1 MPAQRSSGLISEADM
16 IVDNEARSL
25 KDRVFD
31 ELEDEIL
38 SGKLKSGDP
47 LTELALCKRLGV
59 SRTPIRGA
67 LQRLADEGLVDM
79 LPNRGAVV
87 LGVSEHDLID
97 IYTIR
102 MRLEGLAAA
111 NAAERMTDE
120 DKDRLS
126 RLVDLAEFYIE
137 KDDYE
142 QLKELDTEFH
152 KIIYRASGN
161 RMLGSM
167 LENMHKSIKT
177 YRKLS
182 LSVTERNRDSQR
194 EHKEILDAIK
204 RGDSAEA
211 DRLTSAHISAALA
224 NILSSLEK

>member
-1 MPAQRSSGLISEADM
+1 MSALKSSGLISEAGM
-16 IVDNEARSL
+16 IVDYEARSL

-31 ELEDEIL
+31 QLEEEIL
-38 SGKLKSGDP
+38 AGKLKSGTP

-87 LGVSEHDLID
+87 LGVSENDLID

-111 NAAERMTDE
+111 LAAERMNDE
-120 DKDRLS
+120 DRARIS
-126 RLVDLAEFYIE
+126 ESVELAEFYKERGDI
-137 KDDYE
+137 E

-177 YRKLS
+177 YRKIS
-182 LSVTERNRDSQR
+182 LSVTERNRDSLK
-194 EHKEILDAIK
+194 EHKEILGAIL
-204 RGDSAEA
+204 RCDSDEA
-211 DRLTSAHISAALA
+211 DRLTSAHISKALT

>member
-1 MPAQRSSGLISEADM
+1 M

-25 KDRVFD
+25 KDRVYD
-31 ELEDEIL
+31 ELEEEIL

-87 LGVSEHDLID
+87 LGVTEGDLID

-111 NAAERMTDE
+111 NAAERMTAA
-120 DKDRLS
+120 DKDRLQG
-126 RLVDLAEFYIE
+126 LVDLAEFYIQKGDIE
-137 KDDYE
+137 E
-142 QLKELDTEFH
+142 LKELDTEFH

-194 EHKEILDAIK
+194 EHRDIFDAIK

-211 DRLTSAHISAALA
+211 DRLAREHISAALS
-224 NILSSLEK
+224 NILSSLKK

>member
-1 MPAQRSSGLISEADM
+1 MPVRRSSGLISEADM

-87 LGVSEHDLID
+87 LGVTEGDLID

-111 NAAERMTDE
+111 NAAERMTE
-120 DKDRLS
+120 ADKDRLEG
-126 RLVDLAEFYIE
+126 LVDLAEFYIQRG
-137 KDDYE
+137 DIE

-211 DRLTSAHISAALA
+211 DRLTSAHISAALS

>member
-1 MPAQRSSGLISEADM
+1 MSEAD
-16 IVDNEARSL
+16 
-25 KDRVFD
+25 KDK
-31 ELEDEIL
+31 LE
-38 SGKLKSGDP
+38 
-47 LTELALCKRLGV
+47 
-59 SRTPIRGA
+59 
-67 LQRLADEGLVDM
+67 
-79 LPNRGAVV
+79 
-87 LGVSEHDLID
+87 
-97 IYTIR
+97 
-102 MRLEGLAAA
+102 
-111 NAAERMTDE
+111 
-120 DKDRLS
+120 

-137 KDDYE
+137 KGDIE

-194 EHKEILDAIK
+194 EHKQILDAIK

-211 DRLTSAHISAALA
+211 DRLTSEHISAALS